1 MKIYNLIYIDTQE
14 GFTPKD
20 VKSFATEE
28 LAVKEMLKDI
38 SENYNIPMEELE
50 KGYEDVD
57 WCIGYNYAHNYTDQ
71 CYWEIMPSELST
83 RESTIAT
90 IIEKIHKE
98 YVIPNRYDGTLYK
111 LINEFKDNEL
121 ELEFQ
126 DFLDDYFIGV
136 ALYENALAELG
147 GKTDED
153 STCAIYDFIDG
164 YGLENMTDIKK
175 LVNQEFWEL
184 SKDER
189 EKLDC
194 YPHLRWL
201 LAMIIICSGEEDTF
215 LNAVRTEI
223 DKNRPIGKKIFEEE
237 RIANFKKEYK
247 NLICPNHRELCSTL
261 TDEQYYSIMLG
272 GFERVWH
279 FGGNNE
285 NLNDLIKYFYEEANY
300 TIWKYILKYGIDE
313 LLDTYSYVIEIEE
326 IADGNWNFVLV
337 GDPFEVANCVET
349 LKKKL

>member
-38 SENYNIPMEELE
+38 SKKYNIPMEELE
-50 KGYEDVD
+50 KGYEDGE
-57 WCIGYNYAHNYTDQ
+57 WCIGHNYAHNYTDQ
-71 CYWEIMPSELST
+71 CYWEIMSSELST
-83 RESTIAT
+83 RESIIAT
-90 IIEKIHKE
+90 IIEKLHKE

-126 DFLDDYFIGV
+126 VFLDGYFIGA

-153 STCAIYDFIDG
+153 STCAICNFIDEG
-164 YGLENMTDIKK
+164 NLENMEHHD
-175 LVNQEFWEL
+175 FWEL
-184 SKDER
+184 SKEEN
-189 EKLDC
+189 EKLET
-194 YPHLRWL
+194 YPHLRWF
-201 LAMIIICSGEEDTF
+201 LAMVMLCSGEEDTF
-215 LNAVRTEI
+215 VNDVRTAI
-223 DKNRPIGKKIFEEE
+223 DYKQPIGGKIFYKE
-237 RIANFKKEYK
+237 RTDTFAKFYK
-247 NLICPNHRELCSTL
+247 NSIAPNHRELCSKL
-261 TDEQYYSIMLG
+261 TDEQYYTIMLG

-279 FGGNNE
+279 FGGDKE
-285 NLNDLIKYFYEEANY
+285 NLNDLIKYFYKEAHY
-300 TIWKYILKYGIDE
+300 TIWQYILKYGIDE
-313 LLDTYSYVIEIEE
+313 LLDTYSYVIDIAE

-337 GDPFEVANCVET
+337 GDPFDVANCVEI